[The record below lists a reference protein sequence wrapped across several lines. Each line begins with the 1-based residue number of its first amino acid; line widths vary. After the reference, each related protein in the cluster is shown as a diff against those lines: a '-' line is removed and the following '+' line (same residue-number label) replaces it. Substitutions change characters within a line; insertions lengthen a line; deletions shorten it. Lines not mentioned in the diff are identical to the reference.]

1 MSDSKDL
8 LRAPFEL
15 AYNYKRSN
23 GPVMSKFFDALG
35 EQTILGTKSSAGKVF
50 SPAAEFDPNTHEP
63 LKEMVEVGPGGSV
76 ESYSWVEAPQHHH
89 LIKEPFAFALIKL
102 DGADSSM
109 LHMIADCN
117 EADLSIGTRV
127 TASWSET
134 SEKRITDIKFFTLE
148 K

>member
-50 SPAAEFDPNTHEP
+50 SP
-63 LKEMVEVGPGGSV
+63 
-76 ESYSWVEAPQHHH
+76 
-89 LIKEPFAFALIKL
+89 
-102 DGADSSM
+102 
-109 LHMIADCN
+109 CC
-117 EADLSIGTRV
+117 
-127 TASWSET
+127 
-134 SEKRITDIKFFTLE
+134 
-148 K
+148 

>member
-23 GPVMSKFFDALG
+23 GPVMSKFFEALG
-35 EQTILGTKSSAGKVF
+35 EQKILGTKSSAGKVF
-50 SPAAEFDPNTHEP
+50 SPAAEFDPETHES
-63 LKEMVEVGPGGSV
+63 LKEIVEVGPGGAV
-76 ESYSWVEAPQHHH
+76 ESFSWIETPQHHH

-102 DGADSSM
+102 DGADTCM
-109 LHMIADCN
+109 LHMVANCN
-117 EADLSIGTRV
+117 EADLSIGSRV
-127 TASWSET
+127 TANWSEVQ
-134 SEKRITDIKFFTLE
+134 EQRITDIKFFTLE

>member
-23 GPVMSKFFDALG
+23 GPVMSKFFEALG
-35 EQTILGTKSSAGKVF
+35 EQKILGTKSSTGKVF
-50 SPAAEFDPNTHEP
+50 SPAAEFDPETHES
-63 LKEMVEVGPGGSV
+63 LKEIVEVGPGGAV
-76 ESYSWVEAPQHHH
+76 ESFSWIETPQHHH

-102 DGADSSM
+102 DGADTCM
-109 LHMIADCN
+109 LHMVANCN
-117 EADLSIGTRV
+117 EADLSIGSRV
-127 TASWSET
+127 TANWSEVQ
-134 SEKRITDIKFFTLE
+134 EQRITDIKFFTLE